1 MKCFLELKVLFKS
14 GFYMDTFFRVVSQI
28 DSKEHA
34 LKLCI
39 VQRGFIVIAPTDISG
54 LERQVVARHLQ
65 SLHTMT

>member
-1 MKCFLELKVLFKS
+1 
-14 GFYMDTFFRVVSQI
+14 MDTFFRVVSQI